1 MLSKEPIKLVK
12 VGGEFWDREIARLGM
27 IAELDAT
34 SLYEQLA
41 DSTQDEQLKR
51 VLLDV
56 AKEEK
61 THFGEFE
68 TVLLK
73 KDPEQVTELQRGRE
87 EVEGHPT
94 LLEEKMSGVSKDE
107 CWESVKSALHE
118 LLETAAGATYA
129 VHQCR
134 SHNDKTSCENM
145 GRGQKEVVEY
155 VNRFIKK
162 LQTCSG
168 A

>member
-12 VGGEFWDREIARLGM
+12 VGLEFWDREIARLGM

-41 DSTQDEQLKR
+41 ESTEDEQLKR

-94 LLEEKMSGVSKDE
+94 LREEKTSGVSKPE
-107 CWESVKSALHE
+107 CWESAKSALYA
-118 LLETAAGATYA
+118 LLETEAGAIFA
-129 VHQCR
+129 GHQCR
-134 SHNDKTSCENM
+134 FHNDKASCENM
-145 GRGQKEVVEY
+145 GRSEKELAEY